1 MSEVTLRIAKL
12 EHALSEARAAIE
24 RLEDE
29 RTRLAR
35 RNALLIEVL
44 GVLRDGQSADAIALI
59 DQALGFDGQPWSL
72 PELPLDELPDPDEDD
87 GAGAADGGG

>member
-1 MSEVTLRIAKL
+1 MSEATLQIARL
-12 EHALSEARAAIE
+12 ELALREARALVE

-35 RNALLIEVL
+35 RNALLVEVL
-44 GVLRDGQSADAIALI
+44 GVLREGQPPAAAALI

-72 PELPLDELPDPDEDD
+72 PELPLDDED
-87 GAGAADGGG
+87 GA

>member
-1 MSEVTLRIAKL
+1 MSETTLRIAKL
-12 EHALSEARAAIE
+12 ELALREAHAQIE

-44 GVLRDGQSADAIALI
+44 GVLRDGQPASAVALI

-72 PELPLDELPDPDEDD
+72 PELPDDDPPDDE
-87 GAGAADGGG
+87 AGA